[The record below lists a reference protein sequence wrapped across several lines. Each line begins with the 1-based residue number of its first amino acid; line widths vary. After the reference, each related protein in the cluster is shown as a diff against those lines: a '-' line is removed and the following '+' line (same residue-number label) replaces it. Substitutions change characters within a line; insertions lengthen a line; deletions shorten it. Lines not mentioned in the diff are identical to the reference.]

1 MEVESSMAFAAQRV
15 TAAAAADKVFITN
28 GDDFHSPAE
37 EGGRAVCAVF
47 GLVVV
52 GLRGLPYMTSAGGG
66 RKISNLCG
74 KIK

>member
-1 MEVESSMAFAAQRV
+1 MAFAAQRV
-15 TAAAAADKVFITN
+15 TRRPADKVFITN

-52 GLRGLPYMTSAGGG
+52 GLRGLPYMLSAQEKEGGG
-66 RKISNLCG
+66 SQEIPIDC
-74 KIK
+74 